1 MGGVRGFMVQIP
13 GKLYHSCD
21 SEEAENT
28 LNDTNFGCCYTE
40 QEQTHENGIVGVVAG
55 WGRGTSVPCQG
66 FIIRASI

>member
-28 LNDTNFGCCYTE
+28 LGFRNKCHQIWLLLHGEGTNT
-40 QEQTHENGIVGVVAG
+40 
-55 WGRGTSVPCQG
+55 
-66 FIIRASI
+66 